1 MYRLPDGCGGDEVQL
16 RFGGNALLSCLSTT
30 KVGYCE
36 FPLKALDQGIFIA
49 GEASKLP
56 TMPSSPK
63 IGEGHADP
71 LFEIPASSEYEASLR
86 DLAESGK
93 DYGFC

>member
-56 TMPSSPK
+56 TKPSSPK
-63 IGEGHADP
+63 IDEGHSND
-71 LFEIPASSEYEASLR
+71 LSFVVGSGECEELLR
-86 DLAESGK
+86 GLARSGE
-93 DYGFC
+93 D